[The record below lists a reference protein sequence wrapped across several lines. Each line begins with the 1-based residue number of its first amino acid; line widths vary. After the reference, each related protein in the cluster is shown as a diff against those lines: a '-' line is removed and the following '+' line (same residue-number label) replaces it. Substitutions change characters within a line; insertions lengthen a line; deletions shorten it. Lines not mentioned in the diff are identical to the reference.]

1 MKRRI
6 VIPIITIM
14 AVACLTGCG
23 ARATPK
29 ENKINTISITELTEV
44 DNKPQYFPFSVSSY
58 EEDGETLLVK
68 NYEVPAD
75 INPYDLIEDTF
86 DRGKFKYE
94 VRDILMKK
102 SEPKKETKLASIQ
115 VVINSNTNDMNSILK
130 QAPVI
135 IDYDKDGYKGQLL
148 MNTSNLFTESLGTKS
163 YSYTVTD
170 TKTYTDLAR
179 NDTSYIAKSIT
190 KNGKELTLV
199 NVDWQTTGTT
209 LVGSTLVPSSYNAVA
224 YYSGTAYG
232 SKSTGY
238 ATTVTYIGEV
248 TREVQEDSI
257 ISIVYVGERIYNLTW
272 LWILLSVAAIAG
284 VGAGLI
290 FILRKRT
297 NEDDEAE
304 VEDDEKEN
312 CEIAKERVQEAIKT
326 DHQETVV
333 NEVQEEKPKV
343 KKDKVKV
350 YVKKDESGELN
361 EET

>member
-1 MKRRI
+1 MRI
-6 VIPIITIM
+6 KIIIPII
-14 AVACLTGCG
+14 AVMTVSCLTGCG
-23 ARATPK
+23 ARATPN
-29 ENKINTISITELTEV
+29 ENKINTISITELTEQE
-44 DNKPQYFPFSVSSY
+44 NKPQYFPFSVSSY
-58 EEDGETLLVK
+58 EEDGETLLIK

-75 INPYDLIEDTF
+75 VNPYDLIEDTF
-86 DRGKFKYE
+86 DRGKYQYE

-102 SEPKKETKLASIQ
+102 SEPKKETKLASTQ
-115 VVINSNTNDMNSILK
+115 VVINSNTNDMNTILK

-190 KNGKELTLV
+190 KNGRELTLV

-272 LWILLSVAAIAG
+272 LWILLGVAAVAG

-297 NEDDEAE
+297 DEDDKQEQDE
-304 VEDDEKEN
+304 EEKEN
-312 CEIAKERVQEAIKT
+312 CEIAKERVQDAIENDRKEESVK
-326 DHQETVV
+326 ET
-333 NEVQEEKPKV
+333 QEEKPKV

-350 YVKKDESGELN
+350 YVKKDESGDIDEQ
-361 EET
+361 T